1 MKKRARRKK
10 VKPTEAWF
18 HQNHPGAF
26 PADED
31 GREAVRLFK
40 YRVEKQKNGAKV
52 ETDIPSGIASDVLF
66 AEVLSRVGSPQAPL
80 VWIKG
85 RGMDA
90 YAAYVPA
97 EGIYKVQTPAE
108 VEDLVSQK
116 LKEVERHFRP
126 NVAVARA
133 VNELRNWRFTQRV
146 RMSLAGVGVEPSELY
161 EYNFRHLHVRDGVLD
176 LKRAKLRRFSARR
189 RQLFRLEV
197 SLKDAQRVPREFLAM
212 LSRLFTDP
220 ADREVVLDCMA
231 WSLVGSPGPT
241 ILIISGR
248 GGAGKS
254 TLIKVWSF
262 VVGEHRFGELRP
274 AHFGER
280 FESARWRGRLLLHVP
295 ECTTKELVGSGKVLK
310 QLSGKD
316 LIEPEAKNSTATS
329 SFVPRALPVLT
340 TNCRLHLPV
349 DTDEDAWRRRVKPVV
364 ADGPPP
370 ATKRDEFAS
379 ELFEREGGAIL
390 WYLAERLQ
398 ALRAEGERPLSLA
411 QAGRL
416 EVMLSGDPV
425 KFWVAAHVEPAKGS
439 RVLVKDLVAAIEP
452 VLEEWGERL
461 SEGALQ
467 ESLAKAMQDIHNV
480 SRSNST
486 AGGRGFRNVRL
497 KSAG

>member
-1 MKKRARRKK
+1 MKKRVSRKK

-18 HQNHPGAF
+18 HQHHPKAF
-26 PADED
+26 PADERD
-31 GREAVRLFK
+31 REAVRLFR
-40 YRVEKQKNGAKV
+40 YRVEKQKDGAKV
-52 ETDIPSGIASDVLF
+52 ETDIPSGIASDTLF
-66 AEVLSRVGSPQAPL
+66 AEVLSRIGTPKAPL

-85 RGMDA
+85 MDV

-97 EGIYKVQTPAE
+97 DGIYKVQTPAE
-108 VEDLVSQK
+108 VEGLVSQK
-116 LKEVERHFRP
+116 LREVAHHFRG

-133 VNELRNWRFTQRV
+133 VNELRNWRLVQRV
-146 RMSLAGVGVEPSELY
+146 RMSLSGVGAESGDLY
-161 EYNFRHLHVRDGVLD
+161 QYNCRHLHVQDGVLD

-197 SLKDAQRVPREFLAM
+197 SLQDARKAPAEFVAM

-231 WSLVGSPGPT
+231 RSLVGSPGPT

-254 TLIKVWSF
+254 TLIKVWARLL
-262 VVGEHRFGELRP
+262 GEHRCGELRP
-274 AHFGER
+274 AQFGER
-280 FESARWRGRLLLHVP
+280 FESARWRGKLLLHVP
-295 ECTTKELVGSGKVLK
+295 ECTTRELVGSGKVLK

-316 LIEPEAKNSTATS
+316 AVEPEAKNSTATS
-329 SFVPRALPVLT
+329 SWVPIALPVLT
-340 TNCRLHLPV
+340 TNCRLRLPV
-349 DTDEDAWRRRVKPVV
+349 DSDEDAWRRRVKPVV

-370 ATKRDEFAS
+370 ATKRDEYAN

-398 ALRAEGERPLSLA
+398 ALRAAGERPLSLA

-425 KFWVAAHVEPAKGS
+425 KVWVEANVQDNTGS
-439 RVLVKDLVAAIEP
+439 QLLVKDLVAAMEP
-452 VLEEWGERL
+452 TLKEWGERL
-461 SEGALQ
+461 SEGAMQ
-467 ESLAKAMQDIHNV
+467 ESLAKAMKDIHNV
-480 SRSNST
+480 RRSNST